1 MSININKV
9 VLVGRLTKDIEVK
22 KTSSGL
28 SFTTFTVAVNRPYS
42 SKNAQGQPTQPTA
55 DFINCVAW
63 RQSADFLGKY
73 ASKGSLV
80 SVEGRIQ
87 TRSYDGNDGRKVF
100 VTEVLA
106 EHVEV
111 GSTSGNGSN
120 AGGSNGGYVNY
131 SQQSSNGY
139 QQNSGGYQQSAANN
153 GYQNYGQPKQ
163 QAQPQTLQ
171 PANDSATNLADPLD
185 FGGMYNDQS
194 F

>member
-1 MSININKV
+1 MSININKT

-28 SFTTFTVAVNRPYS
+28 SVASFTVAVNRPY

-55 DFINCVAW
+55 DFISCVAW

-87 TRSYDGNDGRKVF
+87 TRSYDGNDGRKVY

-111 GSTSGNGSN
+111 GSSGNGGN
-120 AGGSNGGYVNY
+120 GGNSNGGYVNY
-131 SQQSSNGY
+131 SQQSN
-139 QQNSGGYQQSAANN
+139 NGYQQSAANN

-171 PANDSATNLADPLD
+171 PANDSVTLADPLD